1 MDGVG
6 VRMRMRRP
14 RHLHLSF
21 FSAVGK
27 ITRSSLR
34 CERDS
39 TPRDRMN
46 GDAAKSGLSI
56 GNEGG
61 EPAFP
66 HPACATNGRL
76 NKCVLE
82 SETGPMCPSRIESH
96 WTSTF
101 RFVILSYSD
110 SGAGRNLKVGGGAR
124 VRRETPEKYFLAPPL
139 FALQVQL
146 VVLVSAFVIVGTVWS
161 VSYLLFLLLTLL
173 PCPSV
178 CKSGGTCPPCPT
190 EFC

>member
-1 MDGVG
+1 VDGVG

-110 SGAGRNLKVGGGAR
+110 SGAGRNLKVGGGGTSPSRNAGKIFSCPSTFCPTSTISSFGKR
-124 VRRETPEKYFLAPPL
+124 FRDCRYS
-139 FALQVQL
+139 
-146 VVLVSAFVIVGTVWS
+146 LVS
-161 VSYLLFLLLTLL
+161 FLPAVFATHVAPVPIRL
-173 PCPSV
+173 
-178 CKSGGTCPPCPT
+178 
-190 EFC
+190 